1 MQLALNCTFKLIQ
14 FIRKFH
20 STRKGLCAM
29 VFMFRKSSGL
39 LIPMAAITLLTLC
52 AWTRPALA
60 ADPAVLNPADTAWVL
75 ISAALVMLML
85 PGLALFYGGM
95 VQRKNVLSSLM
106 HSFAALGILGVL
118 WIVVGYSLSFGPG
131 NWFVGDLSQFML
143 MGTTVDSLRDTIPTY
158 AFVMFQGMFAI
169 ITPALISG
177 AVAERMTF
185 SSYVAF
191 LLLWSLLVYYPLAHW
206 VWGGGWFQSM
216 GGIDFA
222 GGLVVHLSAG
232 ISALAIAVVI
242 GKRRGYPSEMFV
254 PHNLTMT
261 LLGVGLLWF
270 GWFGFNAGSALAAN
284 ATAAL
289 AFTATMTAAAAG
301 ACSWMAMEWLM
312 VRRPSALGFASGIVA
327 GLGSV
332 TPASGFVTPGW
343 AMVIGL
349 VAGVICYYGVRMKFT
364 LDYDD
369 SLDVVGVHG
378 VGGIWG
384 TLATGLFATVGA
396 TGLTAGNPKQLG
408 IQAIGVIAVA
418 LYCLVAT
425 FLIAYFLEKTMGL
438 RVSVDEESMGLDKE
452 IHGEVG
458 YSI

>member
-1 MQLALNCTFKLIQ
+1 MLMAVTTLLAL
-14 FIRKFH
+14 
-20 STRKGLCAM
+20 CA
-29 VFMFRKSSGL
+29 G
-39 LIPMAAITLLTLC
+39 
-52 AWTRPALA
+52 TRPAFA
-60 ADPAVLNPADTAWVL
+60 ADAAVMNPADTAWVL
-75 ISAALVMLML
+75 TSAALVMVML
-85 PGLALFYGGM
+85 PGLAIFYGGM
-95 VQRKNVLSSLM
+95 VQRKNVLNSIM
-106 HSFAALGILGVL
+106 HSFVALGILGIL

-131 NWFVGDLSQFML
+131 NRFIGDLSQFML
-143 MGTTVDSLRDTIPTY
+143 MGTTIDSLKDTIPTY

-185 SSYVAF
+185 GSYVVF
-191 LLLWSLLVYYPLAHW
+191 LILWSLLVYYPLAHW
-206 VWGGGWFQSM
+206 VWGGGWFQTM
-216 GGIDFA
+216 GGLDFA

-232 ISALAIAVVI
+232 VSALAVAIVI
-242 GKRRGYPSEMFV
+242 GKRKGFPSEMFV
-254 PHNLTMT
+254 PHNLTLT

-301 ACSWMAMEWLM
+301 ACSWMAMEWVL
-312 VRRPSALGFASGIVA
+312 VRKPSALGFASGIVA

-343 AMVIGL
+343 AMVIGI
-349 VAGVICYYGVRMKFT
+349 VAGVICFYGVRMKFS
-364 LDYDD
+364 LAYDD

-378 VGGIWG
+378 VGGMWG
-384 TLATGLFATVGA
+384 TLATGLFASAGA
-396 TGLTAGNPKQLG
+396 TGLLGGNPKQLG
-408 IQAIGVIAVA
+408 IQAIGVIAVG
-418 LYCLVAT
+418 LYCLVVT

-438 RVSVDEESMGLDKE
+438 RVTDDEESSGLDSE
-452 IHGEVG
+452 IHGEAG

>member
-1 MQLALNCTFKLIQ
+1 
-14 FIRKFH
+14 
-20 STRKGLCAM
+20 M
-29 VFMFRKSSGL
+29 V
-39 LIPMAAITLLTLC
+39 
-52 AWTRPALA
+52 
-60 ADPAVLNPADTAWVL
+60 
-75 ISAALVMLML
+75 ML

-95 VQRKNVLSSLM
+95 VQRKNVLNSIM
-106 HSFAALGILGVL
+106 HSFVALGILGIL
-118 WIVVGYSLSFGPG
+118 WIVIGYSLSFGPG
-131 NWFVGDLSQFML
+131 NSFIGDFSQFML
-143 MGTTVDSLRDTIPTY
+143 MGTTIDSLKDTIPTY

-177 AVAERMTF
+177 AIAERMTF
-185 SSYVAF
+185 GSYVAF
-191 LLLWSLLVYYPLAHW
+191 LILWSLLVYYPLAHW
-206 VWGGGWFQSM
+206 VWGGGWFQAM
-216 GGIDFA
+216 GGLDFA

-232 ISALAIAVVI
+232 ISALAAAIVI
-242 GKRRGYPSEMFV
+242 GKRRGFPGEMVV

-301 ACSWMAMEWLM
+301 GTSWMAMEWLIA
-312 VRRPSALGFASGIVA
+312 RKPSALGFASGIVA

-343 AMVIGL
+343 AMLIGI
-349 VAGVICYYGVRMKFT
+349 VAGVICYYGVRMKFKFT
-364 LDYDD
+364 YDD

-378 VGGIWG
+378 VGGAWG
-384 TLATGLFATVGA
+384 TLATGLFATAGA
-396 TGLTAGNPKQLG
+396 TGLISGNPKQLG

-418 LYCLVAT
+418 VYCLVLT
-425 FLIAYFLEKTMGL
+425 FVIAYFLDKTMGL
-438 RVSVDEESMGLDKE
+438 RVSADEEVSGLDEE